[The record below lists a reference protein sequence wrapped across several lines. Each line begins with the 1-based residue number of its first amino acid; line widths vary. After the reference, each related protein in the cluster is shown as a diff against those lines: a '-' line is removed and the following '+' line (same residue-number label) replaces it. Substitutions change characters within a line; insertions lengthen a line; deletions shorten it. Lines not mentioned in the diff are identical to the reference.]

1 MSRQAKAHAQRTGQY
16 LAPSSKDGTERLDR
30 RSRGL
35 EEQQY
40 RSERKQL
47 ALNLSVLYLDA
58 RARQ

>member
-1 MSRQAKAHAQRTGQY
+1 MSRQGKAHAQRTGQQ
-16 LAPSSKDGTERLDR
+16 LALSSKDGTERLDR

-40 RSERKQL
+40 RSERTQL